1 MSLPDLEGLAI
12 FARVAEL
19 HSFSR
24 AASELGLSKAT
35 VSKAV
40 KRLEKKLGA
49 RLFHR
54 TSRRL
59 APTDTG
65 EHLAVRAAA
74 LLAEAETAESEAM
87 SLATAPRGKVRL
99 AAPMSFGVLFVA
111 PLLPELFRRHPE
123 LTVDLHLSD
132 AQIDLIGDGFD
143 AALRIGQLSDTSL
156 LARRLCDMPRYLVAA
171 PAYLQTHGRPK
182 HPLELNRHPAIT
194 YSYQLMQDTWR
205 FHKASGETAA
215 VRPTGPLRVNNGE
228 AMLPS
233 LIAGTGIGV
242 LPDFIVRQ
250 ALADGRLERLLPG
263 WSLPAGA
270 VYWVTPPGGLK
281 PKRVE
286 ILAEFLA
293 AKLARRPRPLI
304 K

>member
-1 MSLPDLEGLAI
+1 MSLPDLEGLAV

-19 HSFSR
+19 RSFSR
-24 AASELGLSKAT
+24 AAAELSLSKAT

-40 KRLEKKLGA
+40 TKLEKKLGT

-59 APTDTG
+59 ALTDTG
-65 EHLAVRAAA
+65 EHLAARAAA
-74 LLAEAETAESEAM
+74 LLSEAEAAESEAM
-87 SLATAPRGKVRL
+87 SLASAPRGKVRL

-111 PLLPELFRRHPE
+111 PLLPELFLRNPE

-132 AQIDLIGDGFD
+132 AQIDLIGEGFD

-156 LARRLCDMPRYLVAA
+156 LARRLCDMPLHLVAA
-171 PAYLQTHGRPK
+171 PAYLKQHGRPK
-182 HPLELNRHPAIT
+182 HPLELSRHQAIS
-194 YSYQLMQDTWR
+194 YAYQLTQDTWR

-215 VRPTGPLRVNNGE
+215 VRPVGPLRVNNGE

-233 LIAGTGIGV
+233 LIAGIGIGV
-242 LPDFIVRQ
+242 LPDFIVKD
-250 ALADGRLERLLPG
+250 ALSDGRLERLLPG

-293 AKLARRPRPLI
+293 TKLARRP
-304 K
+304 

>member
-1 MSLPDLEGLAI
+1 MPLPDLEGLAI

-24 AASELGLSKAT
+24 AASDLSLSKAT
-35 VSKAV
+35 VSKAIT
-40 KRLEKKLGA
+40 RLEKKLGT

-59 APTDTG
+59 ALTDTG
-65 EHLAVRAAA
+65 EHLAARAAT
-74 LLAEAETAESEAM
+74 LLAEAEAAESEAM
-87 SLATAPRGKVRL
+87 SLASAPRGKIRL

-111 PLLPELFRRHPE
+111 PLLPDLFRLHPA

-132 AQIDLIGDGFD
+132 AQVDLIGEGFD
-143 AALRIGQLSDTSL
+143 AALRIGQLPDTSL
-156 LARRLCDMPRYLVAA
+156 LARRLCDMPLHLVAA
-171 PAYLQTHGRPK
+171 PTYLKSHGRPK
-182 HPLELNRHPAIT
+182 HPLELSRHQAIS
-194 YSYQLMQDTWR
+194 YAYQLSADTWR
-205 FHKASGETAA
+205 FHKASGEAAA
-215 VRPTGPLRVNNGE
+215 VKPVGPLRVNNGE

-233 LIAGTGIGV
+233 LIAGIGIGV
-242 LPDFIVRQ
+242 LPDFIVKD
-250 ALADGRLERLLPG
+250 ALSDGRLERLLPG

-286 ILAEFLA
+286 ILAEFIA
-293 AKLARRPRPLI
+293 AKLARRP
-304 K
+304 

>member
-19 HSFSR
+19 RSFSR
-24 AASELGLSKAT
+24 AASELSLSKAT
-35 VSKAV
+35 ISKAV
-40 KRLEKKLGA
+40 TRLEKKLGT
-49 RLFHR
+49 RLFNR

-59 APTDTG
+59 ALTDAG
-65 EHLAVRAAA
+65 AHLAARAAV
-74 LLAEAETAESEAM
+74 LLSEAEAAESEAM
-87 SLATAPRGKVRL
+87 SLAAAPRGKVRL

-111 PLLPELFRRHPE
+111 PLLPELFRLHPE
-123 LTVDLHLSD
+123 LTIDLHLSD
-132 AQIDLIGDGFD
+132 AQIDLIGEGFD

-156 LARRLCDMPRYLVAA
+156 LARRLCDMPLHLVAA
-171 PAYLQTHGRPK
+171 PAYLKAHGRPK
-182 HPLELNRHPAIT
+182 HPLELSRHQAIS
-194 YSYQLMQDTWR
+194 YAYQLTQDTWR

-215 VRPTGPLRVNNGE
+215 VRPAGPLRVNNGE

-233 LIAGTGIGV
+233 LIAGIGIGV
-242 LPDFIVRQ
+242 LPDFIVKD

-293 AKLARRPRPLI
+293 AKLARRAPDRG
-304 K
+304 